1 MAGRI
6 PDSFIDGLLAR
17 VDIVELIGARVP
29 LKRKGK
35 EYTACCPFH
44 DERTP
49 SFYVSPTK
57 QFYHCFG
64 CGAHGTPIKFL
75 MEYDR
80 LEFVDAVE
88 ELAKRLGLEV
98 PRESGSGREAPREG
112 QDLYAALDAAQKYFQ
127 RELTTSDVAKRYL
140 DQRGLDAAT
149 IEKFGIGWAPEGWSG
164 LIDALGKGDARRIEL
179 LDKAGLLSKNDSGR
193 TYDKF
198 RGRVMFPIHDRRG
211 RVIAFGG
218 RVIEKDDGPKYLNS
232 PETALFH
239 KGRELYGLWHA
250 RQAHSKV
257 PKLIV
262 VEGYM
267 DVVSLWQFGINTAVA
282 TLGTATTPDH
292 AELLFRNAADVY
304 FCFDGDAAGRRA
316 AWKGLDSV
324 LPRMTDGR
332 QAFFL
337 FLPEGEDPDTLV
349 RAQGAAALDAALA
362 SAQPLSEFF
371 FTQLSLDVD
380 LGSADGKARLA
391 ERAKAY
397 IARIPDGEFRD
408 RMQAL
413 LVQRTEIGFHAS
425 AKLGDFTRELVE
437 LGSQI
442 QRDALD
448 LSRGKVPDGY
458 LVSAPMRPST
468 GGLYGSRPYGA
479 GANHTGSRG
488 DTTGA
493 SRGYGTGGRKPRT
506 AADRILASLPTL
518 SAPRPAGVDTRRSL
532 VRSAISLL
540 LARPDLAS
548 DVTDLDWI
556 ETLEQPGVLLFVELV
571 RTLQARP
578 GMSTGALLEA
588 FSEHAQAESLQKLA
602 AQPMAVDDAGLA
614 EDFRGSV
621 IKLRDQAINQRLDWL
636 KSQPM
641 LDESGKAELRALL
654 AYRR

>member
-17 VDIVELIGARVP
+17 VDIVELIGSRVP

-49 SFYVSPTK
+49 SFYVSPSK
-57 QFYHCFG
+57 AFYHCFG
-64 CGAHGTPIKFL
+64 CGAHGTAIKFL

-112 QDLYAALDAAQKYFQ
+112 HDLYAALEAAQKYFQ
-127 RELTTSDVAKRYL
+127 RELAQSDPAKRYL
-140 DQRGLDAAT
+140 EKRGLDAAT

-193 TYDKF
+193 SYDKF

-232 PETALFH
+232 PETVLFH

-257 PKLIV
+257 PRLIV

-267 DVVSLWQFGINTAVA
+267 DVVSLWQFGITTAVA
-282 TLGTATTPDH
+282 TLGTATTPEQG
-292 AELLFRNAADVY
+292 ELLFRNAADVY

-316 AWKGLDSV
+316 AWKALEAV
-324 LPRMTDGR
+324 LPRMADGR
-332 QAFFL
+332 QAYFL
-337 FLPEGEDPDTLV
+337 FLDEGEDPDSVV
-349 RAQGAAALDAALA
+349 RAKGAAALDAALA
-362 SAQPLSEFF
+362 ASQPLSEFF
-371 FTQLSLDVD
+371 FAQLASDVD

-413 LVQRTEIGFHAS
+413 LVQRTEVGFHAS
-425 AKLGDFTRELVE
+425 AKLGEYTRELAE
-437 LGSQI
+437 LSQQI

-448 LSRGKVPDGY
+448 LSRGRVPHGY
-458 LVSAPMRPST
+458 LVSVPQVGGGGFGERGSGVHRGEPRHRRPRS
-468 GGLYGSRPYGA
+468 
-479 GANHTGSRG
+479 
-488 DTTGA
+488 
-493 SRGYGTGGRKPRT
+493 
-506 AADRILASLPTL
+506 AAEKILAGLPAL
-518 SAPRPAGVDTRRSL
+518 SAPRPSGVDQRRSL
-532 VRSAISLL
+532 VRTAISLL
-540 LARPDLAS
+540 LNRPDLAA
-548 DVTDLDWI
+548 DVADLDWI
-556 ETLEQPGVLLFVELV
+556 GYLDQPGIPLFVELI
-571 RTLQARP
+571 RHAQSRP
-578 GMSTGALLEA
+578 GLSTGSLLEA
-588 FSEHAQAESLQKLA
+588 FAEHPQSDALGKLA
-602 AQPMAVDDAGLA
+602 AQPFAGDEAGLA
-614 EDFRGSV
+614 ADFRGCVS
-621 IKLRDQAINQRLDWL
+621 KLHRQAIEQRLDWL
-636 KSQPM
+636 KSQPH
-641 LDESGKAELRALL
+641 LDDSGRAELRELL
-654 AYRR
+654 AMRR